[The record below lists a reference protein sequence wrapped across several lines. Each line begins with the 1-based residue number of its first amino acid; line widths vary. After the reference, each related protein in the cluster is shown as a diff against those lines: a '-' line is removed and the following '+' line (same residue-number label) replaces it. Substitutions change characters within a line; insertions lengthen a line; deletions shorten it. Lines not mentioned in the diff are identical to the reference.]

1 MSLQSIHTEQFLPL
15 LEQKL
20 REGGSVTITVT
31 GDSMAPFL
39 IGGRDRVTLCPI
51 DRPLRKN
58 DLPLYRRG
66 DGRLILHRVIRL
78 ARDGS
83 LVCCGDHQCTPERVE
98 PEQMLALAK
107 GFTRKGRAFSDS
119 SLPYRLACALWTAL
133 FPLRGRL
140 LVLAARRSGRKD

>member
-1 MSLQSIHTEQFLPL
+1 MQNIRTEQFLPL

-20 REGGSVTITVT
+20 RDGGSVTITVT

-58 DLPLYRRG
+58 DLPLYRRR

-83 LVCCGDHQCTPERVE
+83 FVCCGDHQCTPERVE
-98 PEQMLALAK
+98 SEQMLALAK
-107 GFTRKGRAFSDS
+107 GFTRRGRDFSDS
-119 SLPYRLACALWTAL
+119 SLPYRLAAALWTAL
-133 FPLRGRL
+133 FPLRGRFL
-140 LVLAARRSGRKD
+140 ALAARCSGRKD